1 MGLGISK
8 LFVHLTHLCTKI
20 IEDRDLRV
28 FIPNNRRKLEKLIPT
43 MKVEEGHIMA
53 DIISIKNLTKYYGNT
68 RGIENLTLNVQDNEI
83 FGFLGPNGAG
93 KTTTIRSI
101 LGLLHPNSG
110 SAQILG
116 MDFQNLPK
124 DLYKRI
130 GYLPGE
136 SYLYSNMKGQEYLD
150 FFLSFHG
157 KSKEY
162 QEELIEKFSN
172 IKLDRPIKTLSTGQ
186 KRLIGIVSA
195 FQHSPDLYVLDEPT
209 TGLDPLM
216 QQTLY
221 ALIKQEKE
229 KGRTFFF
236 SSHNLSEVQIL
247 CDRVG
252 IIRDGFLV
260 KTDLIENLV
269 NIRLKQVYLKVD
281 ESVEEWISK
290 LHQEKEFEN
299 IRVLG
304 DTVEFRYSGDYEK
317 LIQTLGEFERI
328 SDITIKI
335 PTLEE
340 IFLQYY
346 EYAGNKERRI

>member
-1 MGLGISK
+1 
-8 LFVHLTHLCTKI
+8 
-20 IEDRDLRV
+20 
-28 FIPNNRRKLEKLIPT
+28 
-43 MKVEEGHIMA
+43 MA
-53 DIISIKNLTKYYGNT
+53 ETISIENLTKYYGKT
-68 RGIENLTLNVQDNEI
+68 RGIENLTLTIQDNEI

-110 SAQILG
+110 NVKILG
-116 MDFQNLPK
+116 IDFQNLTK

-136 SYLYSNMKGQEYLD
+136 SYLYSNMNGQEYLD

-162 QEELIEKFSN
+162 QQELIKKFSK

-186 KRLIGIVSA
+186 KRLIGVVSA
-195 FQHSPDLYVLDEPT
+195 FQHSPDLYILDEPT

-221 ALIKQEKE
+221 TLIKQEKE
-229 KGRTFFF
+229 KGKTFFF
-236 SSHNLSEVQIL
+236 SSHNLYEVQIL

-252 IIRDGFLV
+252 IVRDGFLV
-260 KTDLIENLV
+260 KTDSIENLV
-269 NIRLKQVYLKVD
+269 NIRLKHVYLKVD
-281 ESVEEWISK
+281 ESIKEWSSK
-290 LHQEKEFEN
+290 LHQEKEFED

-304 DTVEFRYSGDYEK
+304 DTIKFRYSGDYEK
-317 LIQTLGEFERI
+317 LIHTLGEFNKI
-328 SDITIKI
+328 SDITIKN

-346 EYAGNKERRI
+346 SYAENQEGRI